1 MAGRRVFVSG
11 VGGELGTLVAKLL
24 EDEPWVGSLSGID
37 ADPPRRRLQ
46 RTTFHRISPE
56 DHNDIV
62 DIVTKFNPH
71 VLVHVGVWEPDARAA
86 PQRAAA
92 LTDQAA
98 VSVLGAAAECRAL
111 DSIIVRSGIEIYGRG
126 PGSLT
131 RPDEDAPLRPTSE
144 WGRTVADI
152 ERTAANVAERIG
164 VTVGAVRLAS
174 VLGPHVPSPLG
185 RLLRQPLVPFH
196 ATSDPP
202 FAVIEHRDAAR
213 AIVAAARHQLSSPV
227 NVVAPGAIT
236 CLHAIRRGQRIPLPL
251 FGPQWW
257 FARQLSHITGAPI
270 PDHVSEAL
278 TRGRLADNG
287 RMQALL
293 GMTPDTSTTEVID
306 HLYRW
311 PRVIRKQARVH
322 AAQQIMPDEASA

>member
-1 MAGRRVFVSG
+1 
-11 VGGELGTLVAKLL
+11 
-24 EDEPWVGSLSGID
+24 
-37 ADPPRRRLQ
+37 
-46 RTTFHRISPE
+46 
-56 DHNDIV
+56 
-62 DIVTKFNPH
+62 
-71 VLVHVGVWEPDARAA
+71 
-86 PQRAAA
+86 
-92 LTDQAA
+92 
-98 VSVLGAAAECRAL
+98 
-111 DSIIVRSGIEIYGRG
+111 
-126 PGSLT
+126 
-131 RPDEDAPLRPTSE
+131 
-144 WGRTVADI
+144 
-152 ERTAANVAERIG
+152 
-164 VTVGAVRLAS
+164 VRLAS

-185 RLLRQPLVPFH
+185 RLLRQPVVPFH
-196 ATSDPP
+196 ATTDPP

-213 AIVAAARHQLSSPV
+213 AIVAAARNQLSSPV

-311 PRVIRKQARVH
+311 PRVIRKQARVP
-322 AAQQIMPDEASA
+322 AAEQITPDEVSA

>member
-1 MAGRRVFVSG
+1 M
-11 VGGELGTLVAKLL
+11 
-24 EDEPWVGSLSGID
+24 
-37 ADPPRRRLQ
+37 
-46 RTTFHRISPE
+46 
-56 DHNDIV
+56 
-62 DIVTKFNPH
+62 
-71 VLVHVGVWEPDARAA
+71 
-86 PQRAAA
+86 
-92 LTDQAA
+92 
-98 VSVLGAAAECRAL
+98 LGAAADCRAL

-152 ERTAANVAERIG
+152 ERTAANVAERVG

-185 RLLRQPLVPFH
+185 RLLRQPVVPFH

-213 AIVAAARHQLSSPV
+213 AIVAAARNQLSSPV

-257 FARQLSHITGAPI
+257 LARQLSHITGAPI

-278 TRGRLADNG
+278 VRGRLADNG

-311 PRVIRKQARVH
+311 PRVIHKQARVH
-322 AAQQIMPDEASA
+322 AAEQITPDEVSA